1 MIYLLLFWEFFKIGL
16 FAVGGGLVTVPFLYN
31 LAEVYPWFSTQELA
45 NMIAVA
51 ESTPGPVGVNMATFA
66 GFKAAGITGGLAAT
80 AGLIFPSLVI
90 IILLAGIMNKFR
102 DNDAFNTVLA
112 TVRPTVL
119 ALILSAGYL
128 LAESSITDI
137 VRGVVLVIVFAVMY
151 FWKKHPIFYI
161 LCGAVGGIICGL
173 F

>member
-66 GFKAAGITGGLAAT
+66 GFKAAGIAGGLAAT